1 MRSYSDPLKIVL
13 VALLATLIA
22 SVRAAG
28 LDEPLMLVAKPQLKD
43 AFYGST
49 ILIAKAIGNDQ
60 HVGFVI
66 NKPTSVT
73 MGQAFPGYGSSE
85 NAADFVFLGGPA
97 NSNMIFALVN
107 RQESPGRGTI
117 EFAPNIFLAVAA
129 EAVARVIKTDADH
142 ARFLLGA
149 VVWRPGELQD
159 ELKRGLWYVLEP
171 DPELVLRKK
180 TDGLW
185 EELVR
190 RTEVRDN
197 AI

>member
-1 MRSYSDPLKIVL
+1 MRSHSRFMFL
-13 VALLATLIA
+13 VALLTVLVAPA
-22 SVRAAG
+22 RAAD
-28 LDEPLMLVAKPQLKD
+28 LEQPVMLVAKPQLKD

-49 ILIAKAIGNDQ
+49 ILLAKAIGNNQ
-60 HVGFVI
+60 HIGFII

-73 MGQAFPGYGSSE
+73 MGQAFPGYGSAE
-85 NAADFVFLGGPA
+85 NEADFVFLGGPA

-107 RQESPGRGTI
+107 RQDSPGRGTI
-117 EFAPNIFLAVAA
+117 PFAPDIHLAIAA

-159 ELKRGLWYVLEP
+159 ELRRGLWYVLEP
-171 DPELVLRKK
+171 EAELVLRKK

-190 RTEVRDN
+190 RSEVRAN

>member
-1 MRSYSDPLKIVL
+1 MRCHSRFMFFVALLTVL
-13 VALLATLIA
+13 VAPA
-22 SVRAAG
+22 RAAD
-28 LDEPLMLVAKPQLKD
+28 LEQPVMLVAKPQLKD

-49 ILIAKAIGNDQ
+49 ILLAKAIGNNQ
-60 HVGFVI
+60 HVGFII

-85 NAADFVFLGGPA
+85 NEADFVFLGGPA

-107 RQESPGRGTI
+107 RQDSPGRGTI
-117 EFAPNIFLAVAA
+117 EFAPNIFLAIAA

-159 ELKRGLWYVLEP
+159 ELRRGLWYVLEP
-171 DPELVLRKK
+171 EAELVLRKK
-180 TDGLW
+180 TEGLW

-190 RTEVRDN
+190 RSEVRAN

>member
-1 MRSYSDPLKIVL
+1 MRSHGRFMFL
-13 VALLATLIA
+13 VALLTVLVA
-22 SVRAAG
+22 SARAAD
-28 LDEPLMLVAKPQLKD
+28 LEQPVMLVAKPQLKD

-49 ILIAKAIGNDQ
+49 ILLAKAIGNDQ
-60 HVGFVI
+60 HVGFII

-85 NAADFVFLGGPA
+85 NEADLVFLGGPA

-107 RQESPGRGTI
+107 REDSPGRGTI
-117 EFAPNIFLAVAA
+117 EFAPNIFLAIAA

-159 ELKRGLWYVLEP
+159 ELRRGLWYVLEP
-171 DPELVLRKK
+171 EAELVLRKK

-190 RTEVRDN
+190 RSEVRAN

>member
-1 MRSYSDPLKIVL
+1 MRSHSRFMFL
-13 VALLATLIA
+13 VALLTVLVA
-22 SVRAAG
+22 SARAAD
-28 LDEPLMLVAKPQLKD
+28 LEQPVMLVAKPQLKD

-49 ILIAKAIGNDQ
+49 ILLAKAIGNDQ
-60 HVGFVI
+60 HVGFII

-85 NAADFVFLGGPA
+85 NEADLVFLGGPA

-107 RQESPGRGTI
+107 REDSPGRGTI
-117 EFAPNIFLAVAA
+117 EFAPNIFLAIAA

-159 ELKRGLWYVLEP
+159 ELRRGLWYVLEP
-171 DPELVLRKK
+171 EAELVLRKK

-190 RTEVRDN
+190 RSEVRAN

>member
-1 MRSYSDPLKIVL
+1 MRSHGRFMFL
-13 VALLATLIA
+13 VALLTVLVA
-22 SVRAAG
+22 SARAAD
-28 LDEPLMLVAKPQLKD
+28 LEQPVMLVAKPQLKD

-49 ILIAKAIGNDQ
+49 ILIAKAIGNNQ
-60 HVGFVI
+60 HVGFII

-85 NAADFVFLGGPA
+85 NEADLVFLGGPA

-107 RQESPGRGTI
+107 REDSPGRGTI
-117 EFAPNIFLAVAA
+117 EFAPNIFLAIAA

-159 ELKRGLWYVLEP
+159 ELRRGLWYVLEP
-171 DPELVLRKK
+171 EAELVLRKK

-190 RTEVRDN
+190 RSEVRAN

>member
-1 MRSYSDPLKIVL
+1 MRSQSRFMFL
-13 VALLATLIA
+13 VALLTVLAA
-22 SVRAAG
+22 PARAAD
-28 LDEPLMLVAKPQLKD
+28 LEQPVMLVAKPQLKD

-49 ILIAKAIGNDQ
+49 ILLAKAIGNNQ
-60 HVGFVI
+60 HVGFII

-73 MGQAFPGYGSSE
+73 MGQAFPGYGSTE
-85 NAADFVFLGGPA
+85 NEADFVFLGGPA

-107 RQESPGRGTI
+107 RQDSPGRGTI

-159 ELKRGLWYVLEP
+159 ELRRGLWYVLEP
-171 DPELVLRKK
+171 EAELVLRKK

-190 RTEVRDN
+190 RSEVRAN